1 MLYYETADLVAAAD
15 DMDDE
20 DYTAMITD
28 REAMDDLEPN
38 DAQPLQAPKRQAGE
52 DDPSELRFLN
62 QAFTAIACP

>member
-1 MLYYETADLVAAAD
+1 MLYYEPDDLVAAAD

-38 DAQPLQAPKRQAGE
+38 DAQPLQAPK
-52 DDPSELRFLN
+52 
-62 QAFTAIACP
+62 